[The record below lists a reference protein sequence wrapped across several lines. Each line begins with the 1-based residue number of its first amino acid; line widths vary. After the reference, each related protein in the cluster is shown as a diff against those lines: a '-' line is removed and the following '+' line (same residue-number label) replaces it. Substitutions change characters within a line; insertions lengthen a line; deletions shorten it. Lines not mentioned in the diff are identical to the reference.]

1 MRLSITF
8 LAVGTSILLG
18 QLSMVRAEHPVD
30 ANIVTGLDLS
40 PSIMRHEEWIEL
52 DGMQRAVGHPAFLAA
67 IRAGAYRR
75 IGFAAFTWSSHG
87 ELRVI
92 VPWVVLGSA
101 ADLQPVVD
109 ALAQVPRRGDTSFGG
124 DHEPPSVPLVPER
137 LTDISEA
144 LSFAHGLFAA
154 APHRSGRSILNI
166 CGNGIDNVGE
176 GPEATRDRAVA
187 AGITVNGLVVGA
199 SPNVAAYYRDRVAGG
214 PGAFVIEA
222 VEPRGIREAMLRKF
236 VRDLLATRPPVE
248 HLHHQVGALKAGAT
262 RDMVGHAAVSLAT
275 SPVP

>member
-1 MRLSITF
+1 MTMRLPNTV
-8 LAVGTSILLG
+8 LAIGTSILLG
-18 QLSMVRAEHPVD
+18 WLSMAHAEHPVD
-30 ANIVTGLDLS
+30 ANIVTALDLS

-52 DGMQRAVGHPAFLAA
+52 DGMQRAVAHPAFLAA
-67 IRAGAYRR
+67 IGAGEHRR

-109 ALAQVPRRGDTSFGG
+109 ALAQVPRRGDTAFGG
-124 DHEPPSVPLVPER
+124 DQEPPSAPLAPER

-154 APHRSGRSILNI
+154 APHRTERSILNI

-176 GPEATRDRAVA
+176 GPETARDRAIA
-187 AGITVNGLVVGA
+187 AGITVNGLVIGA
-199 SPNVAAYYRDRVAGG
+199 SPKVAAYYRDRVAGG
-214 PGAFVIEA
+214 RGAFVIE
-222 VEPRGIREAMLRKF
+222 VMEPQGIREAMLRKF
-236 VRDLLATRPPVE
+236 VRDLLAAAPPVE
-248 HLHHQVGALKAGAT
+248 HLH
-262 RDMVGHAAVSLAT
+262 R
-275 SPVP
+275 